1 LKRGIN
7 PLLLFLA
14 PVRKKLIEMLGPMSD
29 FIDIS
34 IIFVDDIPASNIG
47 KINLVDQRLD
57 IREFIN

>member
-1 LKRGIN
+1 
-7 PLLLFLA
+7 
-14 PVRKKLIEMLGPMSD
+14 MLGPMSD